1 MKIEDTKKQK
11 TKLPFVVLSVL
22 LLANVLLAVLLA
34 QNMKELKLLREQ
46 FAETT
51 DVKEEN
57 MEKIDI
63 FLPETVYAVS
73 GMTMEIYN
81 RQVTSL
87 AENITKYNVL
97 WNCEVG
103 ENLER
108 KFSVTAEEANLG
120 SYDLTLEIYDN
131 HLELV
136 AQKKCIL
143 KIVEEDLQERETAKA
158 ITKISEVPAQ
168 CMQQVQISVDT
179 QYNGTLEMLKPEGMA
194 QMQDV
199 VCFVLSGIEK

>member
-11 TKLPFVVLSVL
+11 TKLPVVVSSVL
-22 LLANVLLAVLLA
+22 LLANVILAVLLA
-34 QNMKELKLLREQ
+34 QNMKELKQLREQ

-57 MEKIDI
+57 MEKIDV

-143 KIVEEDLQERETAKA
+143 KIVEEDLQKRETAKA
-158 ITKISEVPAQ
+158 ITKIFEVPEQ
-168 CMQQVQISVDT
+168 CLEQVKISVDT
-179 QYNGTLEMLKPEGMA
+179 EYNGALEELKPEGIL
-194 QMQDV
+194 QLQDV
-199 VCFVLSGIEK
+199 VYSVMSGH

>member
-11 TKLPFVVLSVL
+11 MKLPVVVLSVL
-22 LLANVLLAVLLA
+22 LLANVVLAVLIM
-34 QNMKELKLLREQ
+34 QNVKELKQLKEQ

-51 DVKEEN
+51 DMQEEN
-57 MEKIDI
+57 GEKIDI

-73 GMTMEIYN
+73 GMSMEIYN

-108 KFSVTAEEANLG
+108 KFSVTAENENLG
-120 SYDLTLEIYDN
+120 SYDLTMEIYDN
-131 HLELV
+131 QLELV

-158 ITKISEVPAQ
+158 ITKISEVPEQ
-168 CMQQVQISVDT
+168 CLEQIRISVDT
-179 QYNGTLEMLKPEGMA
+179 RYNGTLEMLKPEGIA
-194 QMQDV
+194 QMQEV
-199 VCFVLSGIEK
+199 ICSVLSGN